1 MITIKF
7 RNGFGGNKGVWELV
21 NEWGVTKAFFHSKAQ
36 ARQYLMELGGVPVVK
51 VDISERKKQN
61 DD

>member
-21 NEWGVTKAFFHSKAQ
+21 NEWGVTKAEFSSKAQ
-36 ARQYLMELGGVPVVK
+36 ATKYLMELTK
-51 VDISERKKQN
+51 NKDE
-61 DD
+61 